1 MHQVH
6 LPGPEGGEGLHGRDH
21 LLRRGAGQGP
31 QGHPLRLLGHIQKP
45 AEEKPRSK
53 SSHRP
58 LGKFDLKQFTKSFH
72 VNVHDLGRD
81 TS

>member
-31 QGHPLRLLGHIQKP
+31 QGDPLRLLGHIQKP

-53 SSHRP
+53 PSHRT
-58 LGKFDLKQFTKSFH
+58 LGKLTYNSSQKIFM
-72 VNVHDLGRD
+72 
-81 TS
+81 